1 MAKILSVLA
10 LAAGSSALSASVAA
24 RVGSTPY
31 ERLAGVS
38 LASVPGGEPVALG
51 ALWRRD
57 ERVVVEFLRHFG

>member
-24 RVGSTPY
+24 RVGTPY
-31 ERLAGVS
+31 ERLAGVP